1 MVGDNVKK
9 GAEKY
14 KAAATDDYSGA
25 LPGKLLEENIAF
37 FNGIFK
43 KDSVLR
49 QKKII
54 VHGVYNYE
62 CALLYGRNGRFRAYN
77 RIYC

>member
-1 MVGDNVKK
+1 MKK
-9 GAEKY
+9 SAEKY

-25 LPGKLLEENIAF
+25 LPGKSLEENIAF

-49 QKKII
+49 QKK
-54 VHGVYNYE
+54 NN
-62 CALLYGRNGRFRAYN
+62 CARRL
-77 RIYC
+77 